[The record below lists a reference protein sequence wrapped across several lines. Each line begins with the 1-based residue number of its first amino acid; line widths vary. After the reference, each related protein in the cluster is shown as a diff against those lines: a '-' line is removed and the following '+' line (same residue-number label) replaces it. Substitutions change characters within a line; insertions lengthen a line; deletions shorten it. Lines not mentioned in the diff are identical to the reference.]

1 MSNSQ
6 SQAIPREILRKVRR
20 IEIRTRKLVNESLA
34 GGYHSV
40 FKGQGMEFS
49 EVREYQY
56 GDDVRSI
63 DWNVTS
69 RMGRPFVKKYK
80 EERELTVVL
89 VVDASASGTF
99 GSAEQVKSEVMAEI
113 CALLAFSAIRNND
126 RVGLI
131 LFTDRVEKFVP
142 PAKGQRH
149 VLRVIREI
157 LFHRP
162 VGRGTDLNGALEYL
176 GRVIRRRAVVF
187 LVSDFLTRD
196 FERSLRVVN
205 RVHDLVALSVRDPRE
220 SELPAVGMVALE
232 DAETGVVQVVDTG
245 VSRLRRAFREA
256 ALDAQQRLRDLFR
269 RLGIDTVELANG
281 EPYDVP
287 LVRFFEERAR
297 RAR

>member
-49 EVREYQY
+49 EVREYQF

-69 RMGRPFVKKYK
+69 RMGHPFVKKYK

-196 FERSLRVVN
+196 FERSLRLVN

-245 VSRLRRAFREA
+245 VPRLRQAFREA

-269 RLGIDTVELANG
+269 RLGIDAVELANG

>member
-49 EVREYQY
+49 EVREYQF

-162 VGRGTDLNGALEYL
+162 AGRGTDLNGALEYL

-187 LVSDFLTRD
+187 LVSDFLTRE
-196 FERSLRVVN
+196 FERSLRLVN

-245 VSRLRRAFREA
+245 VPRLRQAFREA
-256 ALDAQQRLRDLFR
+256 ALAGQQRLRDLFR
-269 RLGIDTVELANG
+269 RLGIDTVELVNG

>member
-49 EVREYQY
+49 EVREYQF

-69 RMGRPFVKKYK
+69 RMGHPFVKKYK

-89 VVDASASGTF
+89 VVDASASGRF

-162 VGRGTDLNGALEYL
+162 LGRGTDLNGALEYL

-196 FERSLRVVN
+196 FERSLRLVN

-220 SELPAVGMVALE
+220 SDLPAVGMVALE

-245 VSRLRRAFREA
+245 VPRLRQAFREA
-256 ALDAQQRLRDLFR
+256 ALAGQQRLRDLFR
-269 RLGIDTVELANG
+269 RLGIDTVELVNG

>member
-1 MSNSQ
+1 VSDSQ
-6 SQAIPREILRKVRR
+6 AQAIPREILRKVRR

-49 EVREYQY
+49 EVREYQF

-89 VVDASASGTF
+89 VVDVSASGTF

-162 VGRGTDLNGALEYL
+162 VGRGTDLDGALEYL

-196 FERSLRVVN
+196 FERSLRLVN

-245 VSRLRRAFREA
+245 VPRLRQAFREA